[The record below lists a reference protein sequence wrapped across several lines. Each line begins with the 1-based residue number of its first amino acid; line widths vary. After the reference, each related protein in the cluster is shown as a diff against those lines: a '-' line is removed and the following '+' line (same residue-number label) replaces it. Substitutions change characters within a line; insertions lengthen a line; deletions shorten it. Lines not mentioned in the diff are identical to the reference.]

1 MRRILK
7 VLKMDTKNSIEK
19 LNNSNYFTWKLKM
32 KLFLIKEDLWDVIK
46 DERPTLLNDSRASVR
61 EQNRW
66 IKRDQKALAS
76 ARRFPIGV
84 HARKGNSTGLL
95 VGATRST

>member
-1 MRRILK
+1 
-7 VLKMDTKNSIEK
+7 MDTKNSIEK

-66 IKRDQKALAS
+66 IKRDQKALA
-76 ARRFPIGV
+76 FIGL
-84 HARKGNSTGLL
+84 ALDDSFRKGNSTGLW
-95 VGATRST
+95 VGTTRST